1 MNKKEVIDILLYDV
15 ALEHSAIIQYLY
27 NVFLIGDPEI
37 TCEIESIARQEM
49 RHLKWFAQKVVEL
62 GGKVSLKRVEEAIN
76 LGKSWD
82 EMLKNNVNAEEEAIR
97 IYSEQ
102 LEIVKEDS
110 VKKLLDRVINDE
122 TEHRDDFKELLEN
135 LRNKKIEESKD
146 NGEIDF
152 EIVRILN
159 TLLQK
164 EYKLIL
170 DHLYHFFHS
179 KTWQEKDTS
188 LDIAIES
195 MVHMGKLGE
204 KIGEMGAMPDLS
216 MPEAKHLKG
225 YSAKEIIDD
234 IIEEEKTKDLY
245 KEYSSKITREDL
257 QKLFKWIENHEDY
270 HVRRLKELLRIL
282 NRFTIGSLIERDN
295 HKKSL

>member
-1 MNKKEVIDILLYDV
+1 MNRKEVIDILLYDV

-27 NVFLIGDPEI
+27 NVFLIEDPEI
-37 TCEIESIARQEM
+37 TSEIESIARQEM
-49 RHLKWFAQKVVEL
+49 RHLKWFAQRVVEL

-82 EMLKNNVNAEEEAIR
+82 EMLQNDVKAEEEAIK

-122 TEHRDDFKELLEN
+122 TKHRDDFKELLEN
-135 LRNKKIEESKD
+135 LKNKKIEETKD
-146 NGEIDF
+146 SGEIDS
-152 EIVRILN
+152 EIVQILN

-164 EYKLIL
+164 EYRIIL
-170 DHLYHFFHS
+170 DHLHHFFHS
-179 KTWQEKDTS
+179 RTWQEKDIS
-188 LDIAIES
+188 LDIAVES

-204 KIGEMGAMPDLS
+204 KIGEIGAMPDLS
-216 MPEAKHLKG
+216 LPEAKHFNKE
-225 YSAKEIIDD
+225 YSAREIIDD
-234 IIEEEKTKDLY
+234 IMEEEKAKDLY

-257 QKLFKWIENHEDY
+257 WKLFKWIESHEDY
-270 HVRRLKELLRIL
+270 HVQRLKELLRML

-295 HKKSL
+295 HK